1 MRVLALLTLLPATL
15 LSQTAAPRSSAGLA
29 SDMPRIR
36 YERFTLPNGLVAI
49 LNENH
54 ATPIVAVDVWYHVG
68 SKNETPGRTG
78 FAHLF
83 EHMMLE
89 GSENVQ
95 PGEYRTIVQSLGGT
109 FNGTT
114 SEDRTN
120 YYMVVP
126 SNHLETALWLESDRM
141 ATLLTRVDQARLDAE
156 REIVKNERRN
166 NIENQPFGAANE
178 ITTASLF
185 PADNPYS
192 WSVFGSMADL
202 SAASLD
208 DVKTFFRTYYAPSNA
223 TIVLSGDFSSA
234 EAKRLL
240 DKYFGPIARGPAIPR
255 PAINAVALAGEKRL
269 VLEDQRSRTSQL
281 RLAWPTIGNG
291 HRDLQALQILAS
303 VLTLDRTSR
312 LTKLLVNDRQL
323 ATSVSAAHFDFENR
337 TSGLF
342 QISVFPRANASLS
355 AIERLVDSVITE
367 IQRSPPTRREV
378 QRARNYATVS
388 TVTSLQT
395 GLARAERLTQ
405 GEVFDKNPLSF
416 ITMLSDYSRVTPA
429 DVQRVARQYL
439 TPGRVVLSMVP
450 AGSLNQVAQPE
461 KPFTNVTPART
472 GAGN

>member
-1 MRVLALLTLLPATL
+1 MRALALLAALLTATL
-15 LSQTAAPRSSAGLA
+15 ADRTVAQRAGVAPAG
-29 SDMPRIR
+29 DVPRIR
-36 YERFTLPNGLVAI
+36 YERFALPNGLVAI

-120 YYMVVP
+120 YYTVLP

-141 ATLLTRVDQARLDAE
+141 ATLLARVDQTRLDAE

-166 NIENQPFGAANE
+166 IVENQPFGLANE
-178 ITTASLF
+178 ITTAALF
-185 PADNPYS
+185 PSDHPYS

-208 DVKTFFRTYYAPSNA
+208 DVKNFFRTYYAPSNA
-223 TIVLSGDFSSA
+223 TIVISGDFSPA
-234 EAKRLL
+234 EAKRHLE
-240 DKYFGPIARGPAIPR
+240 KYFGPIPRGPAVPR
-255 PAINAVALAGEKRL
+255 PAITGIALAGEKRL
-269 VLEDQRSRTSQL
+269 VLEDPRSRTSQL
-281 RLAWPTIGNG
+281 RLAWPTVGNG
-291 HRDLQALQILAS
+291 HRDLQALQVLAS
-303 VLTLDRTSR
+303 ILTLDRTSR
-312 LTKLLVNDRQL
+312 LTKLLVNERQL

-337 TSGLF
+337 NSGLF
-342 QISVFPRANASLS
+342 QISVFPRANASLT
-355 AIERLVDSVITE
+355 AIERLIDSVITQL
-367 IQRSPPTRREV
+367 QRSPPTRREI

-388 TVTSLQT
+388 TVTGLQT
-395 GLARAERLTQ
+395 GLARAERLAQ

-416 ITMLSDYSRVTPA
+416 ITMLNDYSRVTPS
-429 DVQRVARQYL
+429 DLQRVARQYL
-439 TPGRVVLSMVP
+439 SPGRVVLSMVP
-450 AGSLNQVAQPE
+450 SGGLNQVAQPE
-461 KPFTNVTPART
+461 KPFTNVTPGR
-472 GAGN
+472 AGN